1 MKPSAGVAIALA
13 LLGCGSATPRTN
25 TTGPRLERAPSAETP
40 RASKPL
46 ALVLA
51 SNACREIEGRLIA
64 LASGASG
71 SPATDLYVLPKRCA
85 IEPRGGGDELDLGVD
100 AYAWL
105 GIDREL
111 ASVRVREFV
120 HTTLHLAC
128 RLSMTAAYAHEQL
141 VITLTTAPSPKPVVR
156 VESVGMLQL
165 DATSWASLI
174 ALELAPSTGTSPESV
189 AKRKLREEAELTLTA
204 ALERPLVVRYDGKRG
219 TSSFG
224 VAPEAP
230 GGAPSSSANAAR
242 EALLFVV
249 PRGSAL
255 VGPFEPTRRG
265 RAARVRV
272 VEPNHEVRVRAICAS
287 HAERLLDAD
296 RRGEQVFAD
305 APEWITVRSDDGRKT
320 LELAPMTSCPWLL
333 SVRGRPD
340 ETSHV
345 EVRVEAI
352 EPRPEP
358 VTSEPVESA
367 AVERWISIDRVA
379 VELDP
384 SAGAVDVVLGTD
396 ARRFPIHPEKPNV
409 LPAIVTLAPD
419 QALTIRA
426 IDPSTKTVRGAVTV
440 PIAAGDRDR
449 DLHETLAM
457 TSLDPKD
464 AGHPLATIR
473 IDARL
478 RRAPSP

>member
-1 MKPSAGVAIALA
+1 MRRLAVVTIALA
-13 LLGCGSATPRTN
+13 LLGCGSATPHSI
-25 TTGPRLERAPSAETP
+25 TTDPRLAREPGARAPRAE
-40 RASKPL
+40 RPL

-51 SNACREIEGRLIA
+51 ANACREIEGRLVA

-71 SPATDLYVLPKRCA
+71 SPATDLYLLPKRCA
-85 IEPRGGGDELDLGVD
+85 VEPRGGGEELDLRVD

-128 RLSMTAAYAHEQL
+128 RLSMTAAYAHEEL

-189 AKRKLREEAELTLTA
+189 AKRKLREEAELTLA
-204 ALERPLVVRYDGKRG
+204 GAIKKPLVVRYDGKRG

-224 VAPEAP
+224 VASEAP
-230 GGAPSSSANAAR
+230 SGAPSSNVNEAR
-242 EALLFVV
+242 KAVLFVV

-255 VGPFEPTRRG
+255 VGPFEPSRRG
-265 RAARVRV
+265 RPARVRV
-272 VEPNHEVRVRAICAS
+272 VEASHEVRVRAICAS

-305 APEWITVRSDDGRKT
+305 APEWIAVRSDDGTKT
-320 LELAPMTSCPWLL
+320 LELAPMTSCRWLL

-345 EVRVEAI
+345 EVMVEPI
-352 EPRPEP
+352 EPGPEP
-358 VTSEPVESA
+358 GGEMVESA
-367 AVERWISIDRVA
+367 AVERWISIDHVT
-379 VELDP
+379 VELDA
-384 SAGAVDVVLGTD
+384 SAGAVDVVIGTD
-396 ARRFPIHPEKPNV
+396 ARRFAIHPEKPNV

-419 QALTIRA
+419 QTLTIRA